1 MGLIKNLLNVEN
13 IFMNTDVSA
22 NACPLKEELACF
34 LTKTLDDPHRIS
46 FITDHISNCIL
57 CQKVTG
63 VMGVSAST
71 TLFSLNDPKIE
82 TQVNQELNVPT
93 QVLGQN
99 EETRGKDTQP
109 GSATEI
115 FKSVN
120 LPNIPEKIGDFIIR
134 RILGKGGMGLVLE
147 GEDPILK
154 RKVAIKILHPE
165 FGLVENNR
173 LRFMQEARA
182 AAAIE
187 HENIITI
194 YQVGEQDKTSFIA
207 MQLLRGESLAE
218 RIKRGPVPVNEIIR
232 IGLEI
237 SRGLAAAHD
246 HGLIHRDIKPDNI
259 WLEST
264 GSDLVWTRLKILDFG
279 LARAVEHTDNSMTGA
294 GIIMGTPYYMSP
306 EQASGLPLNLS
317 TDIFSLGVLL
327 YQMVTGSYPFEGRT
341 TLAVLS
347 AVTNKSPKPIPNND
361 TSIPLALISLIFQML
376 EKTISPRPKDCHQVE
391 SMLQAIQENQS
402 PKALAGNMGARKI
415 AAWAGG
421 VFCLMLLGLFGF
433 FYSAI
438 FPKEPI
444 HVGILH
450 DITGSLSQSGSS
462 VKDATIFA
470 IDEIN
475 ARGGIRGRKIV
486 PHNEDGKSK
495 PELYPE
501 LANKLIMDQKVSVI
515 FGCWTS
521 ASRKTLRP
529 HLEKLDGLLLYPVQ
543 YEGMEESKN
552 IMYLGACPNQQIL
565 PAVSHALNAMKKKKI
580 LIIGSEY
587 VFPVAATEVIRLHV
601 KSLNE
606 TSQSMVEIVEP
617 PVYLPLGETQMDRVL
632 ARILKDEPDLI
643 INTINGDTN
652 TSFFRVLRG
661 QRKFDHISTI
671 SFSVGKQEL
680 SNLDPAS
687 LVDDYI
693 ASSYFQNM
701 DLEANT
707 KFVSKLQQK
716 SISSV
721 TDAMVTAYSSVHL
734 WAKAVEVAGT
744 EKSQK
749 VREILKDQSFEG
761 PAGKIWFDPESNHAY
776 RKFLLGKIEPDGSF
790 KIINLEN
797 NNPIRPEPYPRY
809 KSKEGWDKFLDDL
822 YNKWNKNW
830 QPPVVN
836 TAAN

>member
-1 MGLIKNLLNVEN
+1 
-13 IFMNTDVSA
+13 MNTNVSVRS
-22 NACPLKEELACF
+22 CPSKEELDKF
-34 LTKTLDDPHRIS
+34 LKKTIDSLERIN
-46 FITDHISNCIL
+46 FLTDHISNCAK
-57 CQKVTG
+57 CQAEVASFSE
-63 VMGVSAST
+63 VSAHT
-71 TLFSLNDPKIE
+71 TIFSLQNSENE
-82 TQVNQELNVPT
+82 TQVNQELSVPT
-93 QVLGQN
+93 QILGQN
-99 EETRGKDTQP
+99 EGPRSKDTQP

-120 LPNIPEKIGDFIIR
+120 LPNIPEKIGDFIILR
-134 RILGKGGMGLVLE
+134 VLGKGGMGLVLE

-154 RKVAIKILHPE
+154 RKVAVKILHPE

-194 YQVGEQDKTSFIA
+194 YQVGEQDKTPFIA

-306 EQASGLPLNLS
+306 EQASGLPLNSS

-327 YQMVTGSYPFEGRT
+327 YQLVTGSYPFEGKT

-347 AVTNKSPKPIPNND
+347 AVASASPKPITKTNQPM
-361 TSIPLALISLIFQML
+361 PPALIELIFKML
-376 EKTISPRPKDCHQVE
+376 EKTTNLRPKDCHQVE
-391 SMLQAIQENQS
+391 SMLQAIQEGQN
-402 PKALAGNMGARKI
+402 PKVPTANLGSKKI

-421 VFCLMLLGLFGF
+421 IFCLMLLSLFGF

-438 FPKEPI
+438 FPQEPI
-444 HVGILH
+444 HVGLLH
-450 DITGSLSQSGSS
+450 DLTGSLSQSGNS

-475 ARGGIRGRKIV
+475 ARGGIRGRKIL
-486 PHNEDGKSK
+486 PYNEDGKSK
-495 PELYPE
+495 PALYPE
-501 LANKLIMDQKVSVI
+501 LATKLINDKKASVI

-529 HLEKLDGLLLYPVQ
+529 TIEKLDGLLLYPVQ

-552 IMYLGACPNQQIL
+552 IMYLGPCPNQQIL
-565 PAVSHALNAMKKKKI
+565 PAISHAVNVMKKRKI
-580 LIIGSEY
+580 LIVGSEY
-587 VFPVAATEVIRLHV
+587 VFPVAASEIIRLHV

-606 TSQSMVEIVEP
+606 TSQSMVEILEP
-617 PVYLPLGETQMDRVL
+617 PVYLPLGETQMDEVL
-632 ARILKDEPDLI
+632 ARVVKDEPDLI

-652 TSFFRVLRG
+652 TPFFRVLRG
-661 QRKFDHISTI
+661 QRKFDKISTI
-671 SFSVGKQEL
+671 SFSIGKQEL
-680 SNLDPAS
+680 GTLDPAS
-687 LVDDYI
+687 LVNDYI
-693 ASSYFQNM
+693 ASSYFEN
-701 DLEANT
+701 LESDIN
-707 KFVSKLQQK
+707 KRFVAELHKK
-716 SISSV
+716 SIVSV
-721 TDAMVTAYSSVHL
+721 TDAMVTAYCSVHL
-734 WAKAVEVAGT
+734 WAKAVGVAGT

-749 VREILKDQSFEG
+749 VGEILKNQSFEG
-761 PAGKIWFDPESNHAY
+761 PVGKIWFDPESNHAY

-809 KSKEGWDKFLDDL
+809 RSKEGWDKFLDDL
-822 YNKWNKNW
+822 FNKWNKNW
-830 QPPVVN
+830 QPIVVN

>member
-1 MGLIKNLLNVEN
+1 
-13 IFMNTDVSA
+13 MNTSTPIIS
-22 NACPLKEELACF
+22 CPSREELDGFFA
-34 LTKTLDDPHRIS
+34 KTIS
-46 FITDHISNCIL
+46 NPDRLKVLEEHISRCEK
-57 CQKVTG
+57 CQEEGSVTG
-63 VMGVSAST
+63 TPINT
-71 TLFSLNDPKIE
+71 TMFFSHESENE
-82 TQVNQELNVPT
+82 TKVNLQADNPTRVPAQT
-93 QVLGQN
+93 TGNPSNQTHPADL
-99 EETRGKDTQP
+99 T
-109 GSATEI
+109 AI
-115 FKSVN
+115 FQSVN
-120 LPNIPEKIGDFIIR
+120 APVFPPKIGDFVILG
-134 RILGKGGMGLVLE
+134 ILGKGGMGLVLE

-165 FGLVENNR
+165 FGLIETNR

-194 YQVGEQDKTSFIA
+194 YQVGEQDKTPFIA

-218 RIKRGPVPVNEIIR
+218 RIRRGPIPLNELVR

-264 GSDLVWTRLKILDFG
+264 GTDLAWTRLKILDFG
-279 LARAVEHTDNSMTGA
+279 LARAVEHSDNSMTGA

-341 TLAVLS
+341 TLAVLH
-347 AVTNKSPKPIPNND
+347 AVANISPRPIEKID
-361 TSIPLALISLIFQML
+361 KSIPPALISLIFQML
-376 EKTISPRPKDCHQVE
+376 EKPTKLRPKNCHQIA
-391 SMLQAIQENQS
+391 SFLKDIQDSRNPNVLAANS
-402 PKALAGNMGARKI
+402 TASKIGGRKTVALMGGFI
-415 AAWAGG
+415 SLLLVSSF
-421 VFCLMLLGLFGF
+421 VFLFP
-433 FYSAI
+433 AL
-438 FPKEPI
+438 FPKDPI
-444 HVGILH
+444 HVGVLC
-450 DITGSLSQSGSS
+450 DLTGSLSQSGTS
-462 VKDATIFA
+462 VKDATLFA

-486 PHNEDGKSK
+486 PHNADGKSK

-501 LANKLIMDQKVSVI
+501 LANKLIIEDKASVI

-529 HLEKLDGLLLYPVQ
+529 YLEKLDGLLLYPVQ

-552 IMYLGACPNQQIL
+552 IMYLGPCPNQQIL
-565 PAVSHALNAMKKKKI
+565 PAVSHAVNLMKKKKI

-606 TSQSMVEIVEP
+606 ISGSMVEILEP
-617 PVYLPLGETQMDRVL
+617 PVYLPLGETQMDRIL

-643 INTINGDTN
+643 LNTINGDTN

-661 QRKFDHISTI
+661 QKKFDDISTI

-680 SNLDPAS
+680 GNLDPAS
-687 LVDDYI
+687 LVNDYV
-693 ASSYFQNM
+693 ASSYFQNIES
-701 DLEANT
+701 DANT
-707 KFVSKLQQK
+707 RFVTELQKK
-716 SISSV
+716 SIHSV
-721 TDAMVTAYSSVHL
+721 TDPMVTAYSGVNL
-734 WAKAVEVAGT
+734 WAKAVEAAGT
-744 EKSQK
+744 ENLEK
-749 VREILKDQSFEG
+749 VRETLKSQSFDG
-761 PAGKIWFDPESNHAY
+761 PAGKIWFDSESNHAY
-776 RKFLLGKIEPDGSF
+776 RMFFLGKINPDGSF
-790 KIINLEN
+790 KIINPEN

-822 YNKWNKNW
+822 FNQWNKNW
-830 QPPVVN
+830 QPALNKVSIN
-836 TAAN
+836 

>member
-1 MGLIKNLLNVEN
+1 
-13 IFMNTDVSA
+13 MNTDISVKS
-22 NACPLKEELACF
+22 CPSKEELDNF
-34 LTKTLDDPHRIS
+34 LKKTIDNPQRIN
-46 FITDHISNCIL
+46 FLTDHISNCPK
-57 CQKVTG
+57 CQAEVASSSE
-63 VMGVSAST
+63 VSAST

-82 TQVNQELNVPT
+82 TQVNQELSVPT
-93 QVLGQN
+93 QILGQKAGN
-99 EETRGKDTQP
+99 VSKDTQP

-115 FKSVN
+115 LKSVHSEN
-120 LPNIPEKIGDFIIR
+120 YPAKIGDFIILR
-134 RILGKGGMGLVLE
+134 VLGKGGMGLVLE

-154 RKVAIKILHPE
+154 RKVAVKILHPE

-194 YQVGEQDKTSFIA
+194 YQVGEQDKTPFIA

-306 EQASGLPLNLS
+306 EQASGLPLNSS

-327 YQMVTGSYPFEGRT
+327 YQLVTGSYPFEGRT

-347 AVTNKSPKPIPNND
+347 AVTSASPKPITKTIQP
-361 TSIPLALISLIFQML
+361 TPPALIELIFKML
-376 EKTISPRPKDCHQVE
+376 EKTTSLRPKDCHQVE
-391 SMLQAIQENQS
+391 SMLQAIQEGQN
-402 PKALAGNMGARKI
+402 PKVAPVNMGGRKI

-421 VFCLMLLGLFGF
+421 IFCLMLLSLFGF

-438 FPKEPI
+438 FPQEPI
-444 HVGILH
+444 HVGLLH
-450 DITGSLSQSGSS
+450 DLTGSLSQSGNS

-475 ARGGIRGRKIV
+475 ARGGIRGRKIL
-486 PHNEDGKSK
+486 PYYEDGKSK
-495 PELYPE
+495 PALYPE
-501 LANKLIMDQKVSVI
+501 LATKLINEKKASVI

-529 HLEKLDGLLLYPVQ
+529 TIEKLDGLLLYPVQ

-552 IMYLGACPNQQIL
+552 IMYLGPCPNQQIL
-565 PAVSHALNAMKKKKI
+565 PAVSHAVNVMKKKKI
-580 LIIGSEY
+580 LIVGSEY
-587 VFPVAATEVIRLHV
+587 VFPVAASEIIRLHV

-606 TSQSMVEIVEP
+606 TSESMVEILEP
-617 PVYLPLGETQMDRVL
+617 PVYLLLGETQMDEVL
-632 ARILKDEPDLI
+632 ARVVKDQPDLI

-652 TSFFRVLRG
+652 TPFFRVLRG
-661 QRKFDHISTI
+661 QRKFDKISTI

-680 SNLDPAS
+680 GTLDPAS
-687 LVDDYI
+687 LVNDYI
-693 ASSYFQNM
+693 ASSYFEN
-701 DLEANT
+701 LESDTN
-707 KFVSKLQQK
+707 KRFVAELQKK
-716 SISSV
+716 SIVSV
-721 TDAMVTAYSSVHL
+721 TDAMVTAYCSVHL
-734 WAKAVEVAGT
+734 WAKAVGVVGT

-749 VREILKDQSFEG
+749 VSEILKNQSFEG
-761 PAGKIWFDPESNHAY
+761 PVGKIWFDPESNHAY

-809 KSKEGWDKFLDDL
+809 RSKEGWDKFLDDL
-822 YNKWNKNW
+822 FNKWNKNW

>member
-1 MGLIKNLLNVEN
+1 
-13 IFMNTDVSA
+13 MNTDVSA

-82 TQVNQELNVPT
+82 TQVNQESSIPT

-218 RIKRGPVPVNEIIR
+218 RIKRGPVPINEIIR

-264 GSDLVWTRLKILDFG
+264 GTDLVWTRLKILDFG
-279 LARAVEHTDNSMTGA
+279 LARAVEHTDSALTGA

-347 AVTNKSPKPIPNND
+347 AVTNSSPKPIAKTNPP
-361 TSIPLALISLIFQML
+361 TPPALIELIFKML

-402 PKALAGNMGARKI
+402 PKTATTMLVLSKDGGKKVALWG
-415 AAWAGG
+415 GG

-438 FPKEPI
+438 FPQEPI
-444 HVGILH
+444 RVGLLH
-450 DITGSLSQSGSS
+450 DLTGSLSKSGNA

-486 PHNEDGKSK
+486 PYNEDGKSK
-495 PELYPE
+495 PALYPE
-501 LANKLIMDQKVSVI
+501 LVDKLLTDKNVSVI
-515 FGCWTS
+515 FGCWIS

-529 HLEKLDGLLLYPVQ
+529 TLEKLDGLLLYPVQ

-552 IMYLGACPNQQIL
+552 IMYLGPCPNQQIL
-565 PAVSHALNAMKKKKI
+565 PAVSHAVNVMKKKKI
-580 LIIGSEY
+580 LIVGSNP
-587 VFPVAATEVIRLHV
+587 VFPVAVTEVIRFHI

-606 TSQSMVEIVEP
+606 TSQSMAEILEP
-617 PVYLPLGETQMDRVL
+617 PVYLPLGETQMDEVL
-632 ARILKDEPDLI
+632 ARVVKDQPDLI

-652 TSFFRVLRG
+652 TPFFRVLRG
-661 QRKFDHISTI
+661 QRKFDHISTL
-671 SFSVGKQEL
+671 SFSIGKQEL
-680 SNLDPAS
+680 GDVDPAS
-687 LVDDYI
+687 LVNDYV
-693 ASSYFQNM
+693 ATSYFQNL
-701 DLEANT
+701 DFDDN
-707 KFVSKLQQK
+707 KRFVAELHKK
-716 SISSV
+716 TIASV
-721 TDAMVTAYSSVHL
+721 TDPMATAYSSVHL

-776 RKFLLGKIEPDGSF
+776 RRFYLGKIKPDSSF
-790 KIINLEN
+790 EILNLEN